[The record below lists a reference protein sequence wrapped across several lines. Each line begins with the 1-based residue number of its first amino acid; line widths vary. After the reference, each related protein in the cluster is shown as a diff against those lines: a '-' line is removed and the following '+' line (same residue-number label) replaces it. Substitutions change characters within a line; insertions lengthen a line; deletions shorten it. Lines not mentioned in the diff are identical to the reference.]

1 MGIPLIYSRRFD
13 KAESDGL
20 MPVDSAKFE
29 NYRGNYLPNSV
40 SHSQIVDFMTPKR
53 KKEEIYSFYLE
64 ICKEL
69 AEMNF

>member
-53 KKEEIYSFYLE
+53 KKKKSIPFIWKSARNLP
-64 ICKEL
+64 K
-69 AEMNF
+69 